1 MSNDLRGKD
10 ILKKLSQIDAK
21 MITYVISVGCIS
33 FDTIKKIDYNS
44 WIDYWQIQKHDKHE
58 KSNTFYESP
67 LYLLELA
74 AITCIYLSWTKRF
87 FLRLTDSLMSLIPT
101 NWYSSVNKSWKTY
114 VGVTFVRKQND
125 VKVLM
130 SA

>member
-44 WIDYWQIQKHDKHE
+44 
-58 KSNTFYESP
+58 
-67 LYLLELA
+67 
-74 AITCIYLSWTKRF
+74 
-87 FLRLTDSLMSLIPT
+87 
-101 NWYSSVNKSWKTY
+101 
-114 VGVTFVRKQND
+114 
-125 VKVLM
+125 
-130 SA
+130 